1 MSTELCCS
9 PGTYF
14 ENGIGTSP
22 ATKYAIQRLYSSDF
36 PLYPVYSPP
45 FYDYE
50 HNDTPIMKRDN
61 PRNVLV
67 AEDFDSR
74 DVETITAGKVLDFI
88 DEYAGEDKPFFMY
101 YAPRLGHSPFNTPE
115 SYRNKTLA
123 GIVGEAIML
132 TDEIVGKI
140 LNRLKQHGIDD
151 NTLVLFTSDNG
162 SHEAEYLK
170 NLYDHNPNG
179 IDVVGRERTW
189 SLRGKKNDIWDG
201 GNRVPLIFRWPG
213 KIPPRVNQENV
224 VSLMDIYGTMADIL
238 GVERACY
245 EAPDS
250 RSLWPLLTNQATDIT
265 PSSIIHHGLNDATVA
280 LRKNQYKWIPE
291 YHQLFNM
298 RLDLGEENN
307 LIGTIS
313 KTGHSYTNLAISM
326 NNTLNAMLNTI
337 NEREIRQAQGT
348 RKIC

>member
-61 PRNVLV
+61 PRN
-67 AEDFDSR
+67 R
-74 DVETITAGKVLDFI
+74 
-88 DEYAGEDKPFFMY
+88 
-101 YAPRLGHSPFNTPE
+101 
-115 SYRNKTLA
+115 
-123 GIVGEAIML
+123 
-132 TDEIVGKI
+132 
-140 LNRLKQHGIDD
+140 
-151 NTLVLFTSDNG
+151 
-162 SHEAEYLK
+162 
-170 NLYDHNPNG
+170 
-179 IDVVGRERTW
+179 GRGRTW

-238 GVERACY
+238 GVERVCY

-348 RKIC
+348 LKIC